1 VSSSSSASNQIRLL
15 LVEDV
20 PQVAQYIKSLL
31 NTQVQVKLLDIVE
44 DGRQVP
50 EQVHELRPDMLV
62 IDSLLRGRV
71 GGLDLITN
79 LRRADVDLP
88 ILVLT
93 VPQKPIRVTPEMGL
107 VRIVSMP
114 FSGYEFMNAV
124 QEIHADYRAQAP
136 ESVSR
141 IYTIFGAKGGV
152 GGTTLAFNLAAA
164 MAARTDWA
172 KIALLDGSLQFGDVR
187 ALLRVPENAPS
198 IVDLPTDAISK
209 KDLADIVWRDPS
221 GVDLY
226 LAPPRVEMSEMITAR
241 DMEKLLLLLRRVYN
255 VVIIDTPSSVNDTV
269 LSYFDNSDQVIQV
282 VSYESAT
289 LYQSRAMA
297 ITLHAMGFP
306 PDKVH
311 YLVNRADSLGGLPP
325 DAISQFLGREPD
337 FRVISDGRLV
347 VEANNRGLPFVLAM
361 PDAPISR
368 NVVEIAEQLMTA
380 APPRVP
386 VGAY

>member
-1 VSSSSSASNQIRLL
+1 MSSANGAANQIRLL

-20 PQVAQYIKSLL
+20 AQVSQYIRSLL
-31 NTQVQVKLLDIVE
+31 NTQAQVKLLDVIE

-71 GGLDLITN
+71 SGLDLITQ
-79 LRRADVDLP
+79 LRRADVNLP

-93 VPQKPIRVTPEMGL
+93 VPQKPIKVTPEMGL
-107 VRIVSMP
+107 ARIVSMP

-124 QEIHADYRAQAP
+124 QQIHAEYRAQAP

-141 IYTIFGAKGGV
+141 VYTIFGAKGGV
-152 GGTTLAFNLAAA
+152 GGTTLAYNLAAA
-164 MAARTDWA
+164 MAQAEWA
-172 KIALLDGSLQFGDVR
+172 KVALLDGSLQFGDLR
-187 ALLRVPENAPS
+187 ALLRVPESAPS
-198 IVDLPTDAISK
+198 IVDLPTDAIAK
-209 KDLADIVWRDPS
+209 KDLADIVWRDAS
-221 GVDLY
+221 GIDLY

-255 VVIIDTPSSVNDTV
+255 VVIIDTPASVNDLV
-269 LSYFDNSDQVIQV
+269 LAYFDNSDQVIQV
-282 VSYESAT
+282 VGYESAT

-297 ITLHAMGFP
+297 ITLHAMGYP

-325 DAISQFLGREPD
+325 DAINQFLGREPD
-337 FRVISDGRLV
+337 FRVVSDGRLV
-347 VEANNRGLPFVLAM
+347 VEANNRGQPFVLAM

-368 NVVEIAEQLMTA
+368 DVAQIAQQLMGA
-380 APPRVP
+380 APQRVL
-386 VGAY
+386 VGAH

>member
-1 VSSSSSASNQIRLL
+1 VSSTATAPNQIRLL

-20 PQVAQYIKSLL
+20 AQVAQYVRSLL
-31 NTQVQVKLLDIVE
+31 NTQAQVKLLDIVE
-44 DGRQVP
+44 DGRHVP

-62 IDSLLRGRV
+62 IDALLRGRV
-71 GGLDLITN
+71 GGLDLITQ
-79 LRRADVDLP
+79 LRRSDVNLP
-88 ILVLT
+88 IVVLT

-107 VRIVSMP
+107 VRIISMP
-114 FSGYEFMNAV
+114 FSGYEFMNAI
-124 QEIHADYRAQAP
+124 QEIHAEHRAQAP
-136 ESVSR
+136 ESMSR
-141 IYTIFGAKGGV
+141 LYTIFGAKGGV

-164 MAARTDWA
+164 VAQSDWA
-172 KIALLDGSLQFGDVR
+172 KVALLDGSLQFGDLR
-187 ALLRVPENAPS
+187 ALLRVPETAPS
-198 IVDLPTDAISK
+198 VVDLPTDAIQK

-221 GVDLY
+221 GVDLF

-255 VVIIDTPSSVNDTV
+255 VVIIDTPASVNDIV

-306 PDKVH
+306 AEKVR

-337 FRVISDGRLV
+337 FRVVSDGRLV
-347 VEANNRGLPFVLAM
+347 VEANNRGQPFVLAM
-361 PDAPISR
+361 PEAPISR
-368 NVVEIAEQLMTA
+368 NVAEIAHQMMGA
-380 APPRVP
+380 APLVA
-386 VGAY
+386 VGAR